1 MDEVVK
7 LDKGNGEVV
16 FLLLKRSKNSE
27 TQQNS
32 FFMIIDLHKH
42 KFCQAFYHTLANT
55 IKSL

>member
-32 FFMIIDLHKH
+32 FFYDH
-42 KFCQAFYHTLANT
+42 
-55 IKSL
+55 